1 MLFSFTSTWVH
12 VSISTVAH
20 SKGTLTLLD
29 EFVSPVFGP
38 EKRILY
44 LVYPRHKHGKPLK
57 AKIKGLNPTKNAQ
70 NMNFCW
76 HRAGVDL
83 NHQVVLYPTRS
94 DLNGEHDIDFYSV
107 WWFNPSESITT
118 KVK

>member
-44 LVYPRHKHGKPLK
+44 WVYPRHKHGKLLK
-57 AKIKGLNPTKNAQ
+57 VKIKGLNPSKNSQ

-83 NHQVVLYPTRS
+83 KLSSGFVPN
-94 DLNGEHDIDFYSV
+94 
-107 WWFNPSESITT
+107 
-118 KVK
+118 KK